1 MQIYF
6 AQVRRC
12 LMSFFIYIFLIG
24 KLHMATI
31 AKLQTRTSSLMF
43 EVFNAIKSLAHHHLL
58 TLQQTYSP
66 TPQLVSQV
74 EVFERL
80 VKM

>member
-6 AQVRRC
+6 AQARRC
-12 LMSFFIYIFLIG
+12 LMSFFYIYFLG

-31 AKLQTRTSSLMF
+31 AKLQTRTSSLVF
-43 EVFNAIKSLAHHHLL
+43 EVFNAIKSLAHHLL

-74 EVFERL
+74 EVFE
-80 VKM
+80 